1 MQPRLHVTINVTTWK
16 GLGLNVSRVFR
27 AINVKES
34 DNGLSFMGSSN
45 ALPDTMVGKEVVSLV
60 QSMSGN
66 G

>member
-1 MQPRLHVTINVTTWK
+1 MIDVTTWK
-16 GLGLNVSRVFR
+16 GLGLNICRVLL

-34 DNGLSFMGSSN
+34 DDGFPFMCGSN
-45 ALPDTMVGKEVVSLV
+45 ALPDAMVGKEVLSLV